1 MLLTLMIVDNSE
13 GNKCCNHPVMKKIL
27 LLFFLFCDHWSFG
40 QLDFKNS
47 NVGRVMDLADLDGRS
62 LLKKYDPEVTGSPFI
77 NDDWVSAKLTLSRG
91 KEIGPLPIK
100 LNIESNELYFLD
112 SAGKEMIAADG
123 LVKKVDCI
131 DYYTK
136 DSTRYIF
143 KSGYPPIEAQKEN
156 YFYQVL
162 TEGRI
167 ELLARKFKYI
177 RSERNDLS
185 GDVSKSFVDGIV
197 VLYVY
202 AYGMIQPLKSN
213 KDFIATLWDENKQQ
227 EMNKYIS
234 DNKINFKS
242 TSDLIKLFNYY
253 DGIK

>member
-1 MLLTLMIVDNSE
+1 MLQQSR
-13 GNKCCNHPVMKKIL
+13 MKRIL
-27 LLFFLFCDHWSFG
+27 LLFFLFCYQCSFG

-47 NVGRVMDLADLDGRS
+47 NVGRVIDLADLEGRS
-62 LLKKYDPEVTGSPFI
+62 LLKKYDPQITGSPFI

-112 SAGKEMIAADG
+112 STGKEMIAADG
-123 LVKKVDCI
+123 LVKKIDCI
-131 DYYTK
+131 NYYAK
-136 DSTRYIF
+136 DSLRYIF
-143 KSGYPPIEAQKEN
+143 KNGYPPIEGQNEN
-156 YFYQVL
+156 YFYQVF

-177 RSERNDLS
+177 RSDKNDLT
-185 GDVSKSFVDGIV
+185 GDISRSFVDGVV

-202 AYGMIQPLKSN
+202 AYGVMQPLKSN
-213 KDFIATLWDENKQQ
+213 KNFIAGLWEEDKQQ
-227 EMNKYIS
+227 EMNKYVS

>member
-1 MLLTLMIVDNSE
+1 
-13 GNKCCNHPVMKKIL
+13 
-27 LLFFLFCDHWSFG
+27 
-40 QLDFKNS
+40 
-47 NVGRVMDLADLDGRS
+47 MDLADLDGHS
-62 LLKKYDPEVTGSPFI
+62 LLKKYDPQITGSPFI
-77 NDDWVSAKLTLSRG
+77 HDDWVSAKLTLSRG

-112 SAGKEMIAADG
+112 SAGKEMIADDG

-131 DYYTK
+131 DYYVK
-136 DSTRYIF
+136 DSLRYIF
-143 KSGYPPIEAQKEN
+143 KNGYPSIEGRNEN
-156 YFYQVL
+156 YFYQVF

-177 RSERNDLS
+177 RSEKNDLS
-185 GDVSKSFVDGIV
+185 GEVSRSFVDGVV

-213 KDFIATLWDENKQQ
+213 KNFITGLWDENKQQ

>member
-1 MLLTLMIVDNSE
+1 
-13 GNKCCNHPVMKKIL
+13 
-27 LLFFLFCDHWSFG
+27 
-40 QLDFKNS
+40 
-47 NVGRVMDLADLDGRS
+47 
-62 LLKKYDPEVTGSPFI
+62 
-77 NDDWVSAKLTLSRG
+77 
-91 KEIGPLPIK
+91 
-100 LNIESNELYFLD
+100 LYFLD
-112 SAGKEMIAADG
+112 SAGKEMIAVDG

-143 KSGYPPIEAQKEN
+143 KSGYPPVEGQSEN
-156 YFYQVL
+156 YFYQVF

-177 RSERNDLS
+177 RNEKNDLT
-185 GDVSKSFVDGIV
+185 GDISKSFVNGVV

-202 AYGMIQPLKSN
+202 AYGMMQPFKAN
-213 KDFIATLWDENKQQ
+213 KNFIATLWDEDKQQ

-242 TSDLIKLFNYY
+242 TSDLIKLFNHY